1 MFALP
6 LSRWLACRRFHY
18 AWVIAG
24 VAFLTMLTTSAA
36 LGLPGAMLLPLSG
49 EFGWNTDQIS
59 SALALR
65 FALFGL
71 MGPFAA
77 VFMERYGLRAVV
89 TTALSLVAGGLVLS
103 TVMSYFWQLVTLWGV
118 VLGVGSGMTAL
129 VLGAV
134 VANRW
139 FDRHRGLVIG
149 VLTASSATGQLAFLP
164 LAAWL
169 IQHHGWRSAVIPTVI
184 VGTIVAVL
192 AVALLRSHPRDLGL
206 APYGAEEGS
215 AADLPASTAAPS
227 ISGAQA
233 STAAPLATGNPAA
246 TAANTSPA
254 PSPRPSFLAPF
265 TVLRSVSGNRTFWVL
280 AGTFFIC
287 GLSTNG
293 LIQTHFITLCG
304 DFGLAAV
311 PAASVLAMMGA
322 FDFVGTI
329 LSGWLSDRY
338 DSRKLLCWYYGLR
351 ALSLFWLP
359 HSTFTLYG
367 LSLFAMFYGLDWI
380 ATVPPTVKLAAAEF
394 GRERAG
400 VVFGWIFAAHQLG
413 AATAAYGAGLTRTLL
428 MTYTPALYAAGLAC
442 LLAAALALTL
452 RRSSKTPAPPTPAAV
467 DGLAHP

>member
-6 LSRWLACRRFHY
+6 LSRWLARRRFHY

-24 VAFLTMLTTSAA
+24 VAFLAMLTTSAA

-89 TTALSLVAGGLVLS
+89 TTALALVAGGLVLS

-118 VLGVGSGMTAL
+118 VLGVGSGLTAL

-206 APYGAEEGS
+206 APYGAKEGN
-215 AADLPASTAAPS
+215 AADAPGSTVAASTAV
-227 ISGAQA
+227 G
-233 STAAPLATGNPAA
+233 STAGSP
-246 TAANTSPA
+246 TAGSPTLTVASASAA
-254 PSPRPSFLAPF
+254 PSPLPSFLAPF
-265 TVLRSVSGNRTFWVL
+265 TVLRSVSRNRTFWVL

-322 FDFVGTI
+322 FHFVCTI
-329 LSGWLSDRY
+329 LSGWVSGRY
-338 DSRKLLCWYYGLR
+338 DSPKLLCWYYGLR

-400 VVFGWIFAAHQLG
+400 VVFGWIFAARQLG
-413 AATAAYGAGLTRTLL
+413 AAGGGYGAGLTRTLL
-428 MTYTPALYAAGLAC
+428 MSYTPALYAAGLAC
-442 LLAAALALTL
+442 LLAAALALTI
-452 RRSSKTPAPPTPAAV
+452 RRSSKSPVPSTPAAV